1 MRQTLHACALVL
13 TLGTGASLAAE
24 PPAPPPAAPAHHGM
38 HARHHGPP
46 AAQEMTRH
54 MQEDLGLTEEQ
65 ASRVRAIN
73 ETHIA
78 QMNRTHEE
86 HDAAL
91 KQVLSAEQYAKLRKS
106 REEHEERM
114 GKRHDGPHP
123 H

>member
-1 MRQTLHACALVL
+1 
-13 TLGTGASLAAE
+13 
-24 PPAPPPAAPAHHGM
+24 
-38 HARHHGPP
+38 
-46 AAQEMTRH
+46 MTRH